1 MNWTDP
7 PPPIKKKKHGFWN
20 YSTKYILAFSMKR
33 FGYGFSVVDR
43 MSLAWRN
50 SQNIRMAL
58 EEFHDEM
65 IFKYTIVPYVDI

>member
-1 MNWTDP
+1 
-7 PPPIKKKKHGFWN
+7 
-20 YSTKYILAFSMKR
+20 MK
-33 FGYGFSVVDR
+33 FFFAYGFSVVDL